1 MLGAEYARTRIM
13 SAATWAAYQTARRQV
28 LAVSV
33 PLLRLPPPPA
43 VPEPAREYV
52 AFHAWQPGWLD
63 LGPAEAAALG
73 DLAAGLAVDATG
85 DRVAAELAQRGWTR
99 DDALDLDA
107 ITLRSLGVFPAL
119 QNPIEL
125 RRFLDVVA
133 ARQPRVIVEIGTAAG
148 GMFHAIAQVA
158 PADATLVSID
168 LFAGPG
174 DDAVCDL
181 LPALAQRTHHVH
193 VLRGSS
199 LARSTHDHLVRVLAG
214 RPIDLLFI
222 DGDHSYGGTRSDFET
237 FSPLVAPGGLVA
249 MHDVAVLPENS
260 GREFET
266 GIYWRELSARRA
278 TELILDDDGVP
289 GLRSQLHLPVADR
302 RRAAFGIGLV
312 VA

>member
-13 SAATWAAYQTARRQV
+13 SAATWGSYQKVRRQV
-28 LAVSV
+28 LSVSV
-33 PLLRLPPPPA
+33 PLLRLPAPPA

-52 AFHAWQPGWLD
+52 AFHAWHPGWLD
-63 LGPAEAAALG
+63 LGPPEAAALG
-73 DLAAGLAVDATG
+73 DLAAGITVDAVG
-85 DRVAAELAQRGWTR
+85 ARLAAELADRGWTR
-99 DDALDLDA
+99 DDAIDLDA
-107 ITLRSLGVFPAL
+107 VTLRALGMFPAL

-148 GMFHAIAQVA
+148 GLFHALAQVA
-158 PADATLVSID
+158 HLEATLVSID

-181 LPALAQRTHHVH
+181 LPALAQRAQAVH

-199 LARSTHDHLVRVLAG
+199 LARATFDQLVRVLDG
-214 RPIDLLFI
+214 RAIDLLVI

-237 FSPLVAPGGLVA
+237 FSPLVTPGGLIA
-249 MHDVAVLPENS
+249 IHDVAVLPENS
-260 GREFET
+260 GRDFET
-266 GIYWRELSARRA
+266 GIFWRELAARRA
-278 TELILDDDGVP
+278 TEVILDHEGVP
-289 GLRSQLHLPVADR
+289 GLRSQLHVPVVDR

>member
-1 MLGAEYARTRIM
+1 MLAAEYARTRIM
-13 SAATWAAYQTARRQV
+13 SAATWTAYQAVRRQV
-28 LAVSV
+28 LSVSV

-63 LGPAEAAALG
+63 LGSAEAAALG
-73 DLAAGLAVDATG
+73 DLVAGTPVDAVGTKL
-85 DRVAAELAQRGWTR
+85 AAELAERGWTTTG
-99 DDALDLDA
+99 AIDLDA
-107 ITLRSLGVFPAL
+107 LAVRALGVFPAL
-119 QNPIEL
+119 QNPVEL
-125 RRFLDVVA
+125 RRFLELVA
-133 ARQPRVIVEIGTAAG
+133 TRTPRIVVEIGTAAG
-148 GMFHAIAQVA
+148 GLFQALAQVA
-158 PADATLVSID
+158 DPEATLVSID

-181 LPALAQRTHHVH
+181 LPAFAQRAQSVH

-199 LARSTHDHLVRVLAG
+199 LARSTREHLVRVLDG
-214 RPIDLLFI
+214 RPIDLLVI

-237 FSPLVAPGGLVA
+237 FSPLVGTGGLVA

-266 GIYWRELSARRA
+266 GIYWRELAA
-278 TELILDDDGVP
+278 TRPVEVILDPEGVP
-289 GLRSQLHLPVADR
+289 GIRSQLHLPLAER

-312 VA
+312 VV